1 MTPKRGNTEEYQGNK
16 NKMAY
21 QEDQILS
28 VSEAIARFLEEKK
41 PFLSPYTHRDYAI
54 DLNRF
59 ARTYDGPLQA
69 ITLSALEPFFASLA
83 SLKPSSQA
91 RKLTALSRF
100 LSWAQERQ
108 LIHQN
113 PMTSLPPFRPRRTLP
128 PSFAPADMYRLL
140 QAIPPT
146 QLRDRLIF
154 RLIGEQ
160 GLRTTEVLALQVED
174 LELTNEGIRI
184 RVQSKGTKMK
194 TPRLAIPDLAREISH
209 YLYET
214 GYRTGP
220 LFRAQKGKREEPLT
234 SKSLYVAWKTYSSAA
249 NVSLSLHE
257 LRRSAILSAFQH
269 HEEIERI
276 GLQYASHIE
285 SSYLK
290 RYLYEQKDFQ
300 SFHRQLKKEESSAEA
315 DGGHSYWYLVRSYLD
330 INAIITGTA
339 ASGTSW
345 RYTEVAEGY
354 CTYPF
359 YAECPHRLVC
369 AHCSYYVSTEE
380 ETQPSQFERDQ
391 YTLQLLQELKIS
403 AAEWAVTRNKQ
414 GAAQR
419 LREALVDI
427 PTPAGPT
434 PRQLQQVTDRL
445 KENPILSE
453 QEEQT
458 TAH

>member
-1 MTPKRGNTEEYQGNK
+1 
-16 NKMAY
+16 MAD

-28 VSEAIARFLEEKK
+28 VHEAIARFLAEKNHS
-41 PFLSPYTHRDYAI
+41 LSSYTLRDYAI
-54 DLNRF
+54 DLKRF

-69 ITLSALEPFFASLA
+69 ITLSSLEPFFASLA
-83 SLKPSSQA
+83 SLQSSSQA
-91 RKLTALSRF
+91 RKHTALSRF
-100 LSWAQERQ
+100 LTWAQERQ

-113 PMTSLPPFRPRRTLP
+113 PMTGLPPFRPRRTLP

-160 GLRTTEVLALQVED
+160 GLGTTEVLALQVED

-184 RVQSKGTKMK
+184 MVQSKGTKMK
-194 TPRLAIPDLAREISH
+194 TPRWVISDLAREISH

-249 NVSLSLHE
+249 NISLSLYE

-269 HEEIERI
+269 HEEIEGI
-276 GLQYASHIE
+276 GLPHTGHIE

-300 SFHRQLKKEESSAEA
+300 SFYRQLKKEESPAEA
-315 DGGHSYWYLVRSYLD
+315 NVGHSYWYLVRTYLD

-339 ASGTSW
+339 TSGTPW

-369 AHCSYYVSTEE
+369 AHCSYYLSTEE
-380 ETQPSQFERDQ
+380 ETQLSHFERDQ
-391 YTLQLLQELKIS
+391 HTLRLLQDLTIS
-403 AAEWAVTRNKQ
+403 AAELAVTENKQ
-414 GAAQR
+414 DAAQQ
-419 LREALVDI
+419 LREALVDV

-434 PRQLQQVTDRL
+434 PRQLQQMADRL
-445 KENPILSE
+445 EDPPDLSE
-453 QEEQT
+453 HEEQT
-458 TAH
+458 TTTTH